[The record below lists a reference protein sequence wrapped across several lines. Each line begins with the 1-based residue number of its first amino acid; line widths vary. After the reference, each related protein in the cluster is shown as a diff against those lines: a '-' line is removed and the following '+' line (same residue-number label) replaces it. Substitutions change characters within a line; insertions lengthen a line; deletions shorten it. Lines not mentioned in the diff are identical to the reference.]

1 MVASYRLSSHAANV
15 HERIVNVYR
24 FSSDWRLEVFNVRE
38 KLNAACS
45 RDFDYDSG
53 YTEPIKYLDVLIRN
67 SRMRWFGHVG
77 HSTGLIAD

>member
-15 HERIVNVYR
+15 YERIVNVYR
-24 FSSDWRLEVFNVRE
+24 FSSDVFEVFNVRE

-45 RDFDYDSG
+45 RDFDCDSG